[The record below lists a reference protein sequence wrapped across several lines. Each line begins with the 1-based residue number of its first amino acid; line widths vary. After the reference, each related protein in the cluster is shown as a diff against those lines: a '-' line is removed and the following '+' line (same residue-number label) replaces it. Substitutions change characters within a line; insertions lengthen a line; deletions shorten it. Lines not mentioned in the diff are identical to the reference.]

1 MKKKMKSVRKCITS
15 QQPVRERP
23 VRMCVCAYAAGEREK
38 DNIPATGMKR
48 SAVQNKNKKPFPS
61 NYRCPWAQCP
71 ASSLLHSTKTPAQYG
86 LRSVVRG
93 TGLAYYILRVMF
105 YAQPASILVG
115 KKERKKEWVREPVCV
130 CAYLRARV
138 FMLLLFAHAR
148 CLPSVGGGVLF
159 RVGPAASTLAA
170 APWCVLG
177 FVCISNHFREGQN
190 GALWVFCVFFF
201 FLFSFLRRLVLLV
214 QEVVARGT
222 SKCCIPHVADGVRTG
237 VNKMHL
243 NVGYKNVLTMK
254 FLSKRRS

>member
-1 MKKKMKSVRKCITS
+1 M
-15 QQPVRERP
+15 
-23 VRMCVCAYAAGEREK
+23 
-38 DNIPATGMKR
+38 
-48 SAVQNKNKKPFPS
+48 
-61 NYRCPWAQCP
+61 
-71 ASSLLHSTKTPAQYG
+71 
-86 LRSVVRG
+86 
-93 TGLAYYILRVMF
+93 
-105 YAQPASILVG
+105 
-115 KKERKKEWVREPVCV
+115 

-138 FMLLLFAHAR
+138 FLLLLFAHAR

-190 GALWVFCVFFF
+190 GALWVFFAFFF
-201 FLFSFLRRLVLLV
+201 IFIFTLFGSLV

-243 NVGYKNVLTMK
+243 NGGYKNVLTMK
-254 FLSKRRS
+254 FLFNKTQLVVETRLN